1 MYTFCYY
8 AKTNYIFHNLSY
20 LQSKNVLL
28 FSRFKLRK
36 PVQTINLAAN
46 INAGAVPISISNRVR
61 PNLLWLTSEWS
72 EVCPMSVVGATAA
85 FHSSLYIYSIQIF
98 TLRTLGTLDE
108 CSNVRSM
115 QFDEAS
121 AVYVIQVRSY
131 WSGQYC
137 ELIEPIQN
145 TRVLVARSCI
155 LWFLYRF
162 IYPVP

>member
-1 MYTFCYY
+1 
-8 AKTNYIFHNLSY
+8 
-20 LQSKNVLL
+20 
-28 FSRFKLRK
+28 
-36 PVQTINLAAN
+36 
-46 INAGAVPISISNRVR
+46 
-61 PNLLWLTSEWS
+61 
-72 EVCPMSVVGATAA
+72 MSVVGATAA

-121 AVYVIQVRSY
+121 AVYVIQVRRY

-145 TRVLVARSCI
+145 TRVLYGRSRI
-155 LWFLYRF
+155 L
-162 IYPVP
+162 